1 MQKNMEKNGENN
13 KSGTVNL
20 SAPTNITLAKTLGP
34 TSIVFMGIGSLIGGG
49 IFTLIGPAI
58 GIAGPGLI
66 LSMILGSAVA
76 FLNLQMY
83 LALGTTFPE
92 AGGGYVWIRKG
103 LGNFQGFL
111 AGWLDWFA
119 HAAAC
124 GVYALSFGFYGREL
138 LHILNI
144 SSDNYPWFTSVKF
157 ISFITVLIFGYINWK
172 GTKITAKAG
181 NITTVILLILLFL
194 FIAFGSWKM
203 SVNPETLKNFSPFLP
218 SGLLGVV
225 AAASFFYIAFEGSE
239 IQVQAGEETKNPAR
253 DLKIGLIASWAIVS
267 LVYLLIS
274 LVVVG
279 ATPAESGIPIWE
291 TIKSFG
297 EGAIVK
303 SAQAIMPFG
312 KILMLFAGILANLAA
327 LNTTIYSSSHVS
339 FALARDK
346 NIFSKISKI
355 HNKNFTP
362 YMAIAVSII
371 LVEIMILTL
380 PLFDVASAAS
390 LLFIILFLQLNI
402 AGINIHFKWPN
413 TKWMYKIPFFPITP
427 ILASLIYILLA
438 LTMLK
443 INATAWVITFIWL
456 LIGLVNYYAYSLA
469 QSREKFE
476 NEIVYEEALRVGP
489 KLGKRILLPIESN
502 LSSEELKNLAE
513 IAFALASHFDGEIII
528 AKIHEV
534 PQVLPLLEGAKMIH
548 DRQILDNIKD
558 WAEEFNKKNPGI
570 KKDINFHNLLM
581 VGRDSVETILDIV
594 KMEDCDILLLNWEG
608 YTHTKGAIFNY
619 KIDQILREAKCD
631 LLVVKNPRSIKS
643 LIIIGNPS
651 GTGAYAEKTG
661 EIFKGLAGYFQPK
674 TKLLG
679 IINSN
684 IPYYFKPDYTPL
696 LKSLGLKKKDFNEI
710 EFARSKSI
718 VSGII
723 ENVKKDQADLL
734 IIGATETRFLKE
746 IRFGN
751 ISELLAKHLDA
762 PLIIV
767 KGYESLP
774 KTIWKKISDGLL
786 KLLSKKPA

>member
-1 MQKNMEKNGENN
+1 MQKNTE
-13 KSGTVNL
+13 SGAVNL

-34 TSIVFMGIGSLIGGG
+34 ASIVFMGIGSLIGGG
-49 IFTLIGPAI
+49 IFTLLGPAA

-92 AGGGYVWIRKG
+92 AGGGYLWVKKG

-111 AGWLDWFA
+111 AGWLSWFA
-119 HAAAC
+119 HASAC

-144 SSDNYPWFTSVKF
+144 SSDNYPWLTSAKF
-157 ISFITVLIFGYINWK
+157 IAFITVLIFGYINWK
-172 GTKITAKAG
+172 GAKVTAKAS
-181 NITTVILLILLFL
+181 NITTVILLIILFL
-194 FIAFGSWKM
+194 FLVFGFWKM
-203 SVNPETLKNFSPFLP
+203 SINPEPFKNFTPFLP
-218 SGLLGVV
+218 SGLLGVI

-253 DLKIGLIASWAIVS
+253 DLKIGLITSWAVVS
-267 LVYLLIS
+267 FVYLLLS
-274 LVVVG
+274 FVVIG
-279 ATPAESGIPIWE
+279 ATPSGEGTLIGE
-291 TIKSFG
+291 TLKSFG

-303 SAQAIMPFG
+303 SAQAVLPFG
-312 KILMLFAGILANLAA
+312 KIAMLIAGVLANLAA
-327 LNTTIYSSSHVS
+327 LNATIYSSSHVS

-346 NIFSKISKI
+346 NIFSNISKI
-355 HNKNFTP
+355 HAKNFTP
-362 YMAIAVSII
+362 YMAVAVSIVLI
-371 LVEIMILTL
+371 EIMILTL

-402 AGINIHFKWPN
+402 AGIYIHFKWPN
-413 TKWMYKIPFFPITP
+413 IKWVYKVPFFPITP

-438 LTMLK
+438 FTMLK
-443 INATAWVITFIWL
+443 INATAWIVTFIWT
-456 LIGLVNYYAYSLA
+456 LIGLVNYYAYSMA

-489 KLGKRILLPIESN
+489 KAGKRILLPIESSLN
-502 LSSEELKNLAE
+502 VEELKNLVE
-513 IAFALASHFDGEIII
+513 ISFALASHFDGEIII

-534 PQVLPLLEGAKMIH
+534 PQALPLLEGAKMDH

-558 WAEEFNKKNPGI
+558 WAEEFNQKTPGL

-581 VGRDSVETILDIV
+581 AGRDTVETILDIV
-594 KMEDCDILLLNWEG
+594 KMEDCDILILNWEG
-608 YTHTKGAIFNY
+608 YTHTKGTIFNY

-631 LLVVKNPRSIKS
+631 LLVVKNPRPIKS
-643 LIIIGNPS
+643 LLVVGNPA

-661 EIFKGLAGYFQPK
+661 EIYKGLVAYFQPK

-679 IINSN
+679 IIDSN
-684 IPYYFKPDYTPL
+684 IPSYFKPDYNPL
-696 LKSLGLKKKDFNEI
+696 LKSLKLKRKDFNEI

-718 VSGII
+718 VSGVI

-734 IIGATETRFLKE
+734 IIGATGTRFLKE
-746 IRFGN
+746 IRFGD
-751 ISELLAKHLDA
+751 ISELIAKHLDV
-762 PLIIV
+762 PLMIV

-774 KTIWKKISDGLL
+774 KAIWKKISDKILHPRTQQD
-786 KLLSKKPA
+786 SS

>member
-1 MQKNMEKNGENN
+1 MKENN
-13 KSGTVNL
+13 ESGAINL
-20 SAPTNITLAKTLGP
+20 STPTNITLAKTLGP
-34 TSIVFMGIGSLIGGG
+34 SSIVFMGIGSLIGGG
-49 IFTLIGPAI
+49 IFTLLGPAA

-92 AGGGYVWIRKG
+92 AGGGYLWVKKG

-111 AGWLDWFA
+111 AGWLSWFA
-119 HAAAC
+119 HASAC

-144 SSDNYPWFTSVKF
+144 SSETYPWLTSAKF
-157 ISFITVLIFGYINWK
+157 IAFITVLIFGYINWRGAK
-172 GTKITAKAG
+172 VTAKAS
-181 NITTVILLILLFL
+181 NVTTIILLIILFL
-194 FIAFGSWKM
+194 FLVFGFWKI
-203 SVNPETLKNFSPFLP
+203 SINPEPLKNFTPFLP
-218 SGLLGVV
+218 SGLLGVI

-253 DLKIGLIASWAIVS
+253 DLKIGLLTSWAVVS
-267 LVYLLIS
+267 LIYLLLS
-274 LVVVG
+274 FVVIG
-279 ATPAESGIPIWE
+279 ATPSGDGTLIGE
-291 TIKSFG
+291 TLKSFG
-297 EGAIVK
+297 EGAIVR
-303 SAQAIMPFG
+303 SAQTFLPLG
-312 KILMLFAGILANLAA
+312 KILMLIAGFLANLAA
-327 LNTTIYSSSHVS
+327 LNATIYSSSHVS

-346 NIFSKISKI
+346 NIFSNISKI
-355 HNKNFTP
+355 HTKNFTP
-362 YMAIAVSII
+362 YMAVAVSII
-371 LVEIMILTL
+371 LIEIMILTL

-413 TKWMYKIPFFPITP
+413 IKWVYKVPFFPITP
-427 ILASLIYILLA
+427 ILASLVYILLA
-438 LTMLK
+438 FTMLK
-443 INATAWVITFIWL
+443 INATAWVVTFIWI

-489 KLGKRILLPIESN
+489 KAGKRILLPIESN
-502 LSSEELKNLAE
+502 LNSEELKNLVE
-513 IAFALASHFDGEIII
+513 ISFALASHFDGEIII
-528 AKIHEV
+528 AKINEV
-534 PQVLPLLEGAKMIH
+534 PQTLPLLEGANMDH

-558 WAEEFNKKNPGI
+558 WAQEFNQKTSGL

-581 VGRDSVETILDIV
+581 AGRDSVETILDIV
-594 KMEDCDILLLNWEG
+594 KMEDCDILILNWEG
-608 YTHTKGAIFNY
+608 YTHTKGTIFNY

-631 LLVVKNPRSIKS
+631 LLVIKNPRPIKS
-643 LIIIGNPS
+643 LVISGNPS

-661 EIFKGLAGYFQPK
+661 EIFKGLVNYFQPK

-679 IINSN
+679 IIDPN
-684 IPYYFKPDYTPL
+684 IPYYFKPDYGPL
-696 LKSLGLKKKDFNEI
+696 LKSLKLKRKDFNEL

-718 VSGII
+718 VSGVI
-723 ENVKKDQADLL
+723 ENIKKDRADLL

-751 ISELLAKHLDA
+751 ISELLAKHLDV
-762 PLIIV
+762 PLMIV

-774 KTIWKKISDGLL
+774 KAIWKKITD
-786 KLLSKKPA
+786 KIFHPIK

>member
-1 MQKNMEKNGENN
+1 MEKNNE
-13 KSGTVNL
+13 SGGINL
-20 SAPTNITLAKTLGP
+20 SSPTSITLAKTLGP
-34 TSIVFMGIGSLIGGG
+34 ASIVFMGIGSLIGGG
-49 IFTLIGPAI
+49 IFTLLGPAA

-92 AGGGYVWIRKG
+92 AGGGYLWVKKG

-111 AGWLDWFA
+111 AGWLSWFA
-119 HAAAC
+119 HASAC

-138 LHILNI
+138 LHILNV
-144 SSDNYPWFTSVKF
+144 SSENYPWLTSAKF
-157 ISFITVLIFGYINWK
+157 IAFITVLIFGYINWK
-172 GTKITAKAG
+172 GAKVTAKAS
-181 NITTVILLILLFL
+181 NVTTVILLIILFL
-194 FIAFGSWKM
+194 FLAFGSWKM
-203 SVNPETLKNFSPFLP
+203 AISPEPFKNFSPFLP
-218 SGLLGVV
+218 SGLLGVI

-253 DLKIGLIASWAIVS
+253 DLKIGLITSWAIVS
-267 LVYLLIS
+267 LVYLLLS
-274 LVVVG
+274 FVVIG
-279 ATPAESGIPIWE
+279 ATPSESGTLIGE
-291 TIKSFG
+291 TLRSFG
-297 EGAIVK
+297 EGAIVR
-303 SAQAIMPFG
+303 SAQAILPFG
-312 KILMLFAGILANLAA
+312 KILMLIAGVLANLAA
-327 LNTTIYSSSHVS
+327 LNATIYSSSHVS

-346 NIFSKISKI
+346 NIFSNISKI
-355 HNKNFTP
+355 HAKNFTP
-362 YMAIAVSII
+362 YMAVAVSIVLI
-371 LVEIMILTL
+371 EIMILTL

-402 AGINIHFKWPN
+402 AGINIHFKWPS
-413 TKWMYKIPFFPITP
+413 TKWVYKVPFFPITP
-427 ILASLIYILLA
+427 ILASLVYLLLA
-438 LTMLK
+438 FTMLK
-443 INATAWVITFIWL
+443 INATAWVVTFIWA
-456 LIGLVNYYAYSLA
+456 LIGLVNYYAYSMA

-502 LSSEELKNLAE
+502 LNVEELKNLVE
-513 IAFALASHFDGEIII
+513 ISFALASHFDGEIII

-534 PQVLPLLEGAKMIH
+534 PQALPLLEGAKMDH

-558 WAEEFNKKNPGI
+558 WAEEFNQKTPGL

-581 VGRDSVETILDIV
+581 AGRDSVETILDIV

-608 YTHTKGAIFNY
+608 YTHTKGTIFNY

-631 LLVVKNPRSIKS
+631 LLVVKNPRPIKS
-643 LIIIGNPS
+643 LIVTGNPA
-651 GTGAYAEKTG
+651 GTGAYAEKAG
-661 EIFKGLAGYFQPK
+661 EIFKGLVSYFQPK

-679 IINSN
+679 IIDPN
-684 IPYYFKPDYTPL
+684 IPHYFKPDHNPL

-718 VSGII
+718 VSGVI
-723 ENVKKDQADLL
+723 ENVKKDQADLM

-751 ISELLAKHLDA
+751 ISELLAKHLDV
-762 PLIIV
+762 PLMIV

-774 KTIWKKISDGLL
+774 RAIWKKITDKILN
-786 KLLSKKPA
+786 KKPA

>member
-1 MQKNMEKNGENN
+1 MLKNNEAG
-13 KSGTVNL
+13 SINL
-20 SAPTNITLAKTLGP
+20 SSPTNITLAKTLGP
-34 TSIVFMGIGSLIGGG
+34 ISIVLMGIGSLIGGG
-49 IFTLIGPAI
+49 IFTLLGPAA

-92 AGGGYVWIRKG
+92 AGGGYLWVKKG

-111 AGWLDWFA
+111 SGWLSWFA
-119 HAAAC
+119 HASAC
-124 GVYALSFGFYGREL
+124 GVYALSFGFYTREL
-138 LHILNI
+138 FHILNI
-144 SSDNYPWFTSVKF
+144 NSETYPWLTSAKF
-157 ISFITVLIFGYINWK
+157 IAFITVVIFGYINWK
-172 GTKITAKAG
+172 GAKVTAKAS
-181 NITTVILLILLFL
+181 NITTIILLVILFL
-194 FIAFGSWKM
+194 FLAFGFWKL
-203 SVNPETLKNFSPFLP
+203 SINPQPLKNFSPFLP
-218 SGLLGVV
+218 SGLLGVI

-253 DLKIGLIASWAIVS
+253 DLKIGLITSWAVVS
-267 LVYLLIS
+267 IIYILIS
-274 LVVVG
+274 FVIVG
-279 ATPAESGIPIWE
+279 ATPAEGGMPIWE
-291 TIKSFG
+291 TLKSFG

-303 SAQAIMPFG
+303 SAQAILPFG
-312 KILMLFAGILANLAA
+312 KILMLIAGILANLAA
-327 LNTTIYSSSHVS
+327 LNATIYSSSHVS

-346 NIFSKISKI
+346 NIFSSISKI
-355 HNKNFTP
+355 HIKNFTP
-362 YMAIAVSII
+362 YLAVAVSIVLI
-371 LVEIMILTL
+371 EIMILTL

-413 TKWMYKIPFFPITP
+413 IKWAYKIPLFPITP
-427 ILASLIYILLA
+427 ILASLIYIVLA
-438 LTMLK
+438 FTMIK
-443 INATAWVITFIWL
+443 INAMAWAVTFIWI

-502 LSSEELKNLAE
+502 LNSEELKNLVE

-534 PQVLPLLEGAKMIH
+534 PQTLPLLEGAKMDH

-558 WAEEFNKKNPGI
+558 WAEEFNQKNPGL

-581 VGRDSVETILDIV
+581 AGRDSVETILDIV

-608 YTHTKGAIFNY
+608 YTHTKGTIFNY

-631 LLVVKNPRSIKS
+631 LLVIKDPKPIKS
-643 LIIIGNPS
+643 LVVAGNPS
-651 GTGAYAEKTG
+651 GTGAYAEKVG
-661 EIFKGLAGYFQPK
+661 EIFKGLISYFQPQ

-679 IINSN
+679 IIDPN
-684 IPYYFKPDYTPL
+684 IPHYFKPDHAPL
-696 LKSLGLKKKDFNEI
+696 LKSLKLKRKDFNEI
-710 EFARSKSI
+710 EYARSKSI
-718 VSGII
+718 VSGVI
-723 ENVKKDQADLL
+723 ENIEKEKTDLL

-751 ISELLAKHLDA
+751 ISELLAKHLDV
-762 PLIIV
+762 PLMIV

-774 KTIWKKISDGLL
+774 KAIWKKICE
-786 KLLSKKPA
+786 KIINKKPAA

>member
-1 MQKNMEKNGENN
+1 MEKNAKNTE
-13 KSGTVNL
+13 SGAINL

-34 TSIVFMGIGSLIGGG
+34 ASIVFMGIGSLIGGG
-49 IFTLIGPAI
+49 IFTLLGPAA
-58 GIAGPGLI
+58 GIAGPGLV

-83 LALGTTFPE
+83 LALGTTFPG

-111 AGWLDWFA
+111 SGWLDWFA
-119 HAAAC
+119 HASAC

-144 SSDNYPWFTSVKF
+144 SSETYPWLTSAKF
-157 ISFITVLIFGYINWK
+157 IAFIIVLIFGYINWK
-172 GTKITAKAG
+172 GTKLTAKAS
-181 NITTVILLILLFL
+181 NITTIILLLILFLFL
-194 FIAFGSWKM
+194 VFGFWKM
-203 SVNPETLKNFSPFLP
+203 SINPESLKNFSPFLP
-218 SGLLGVV
+218 SGLLGIV

-253 DLKIGLIASWAIVS
+253 DLKIGLITSWAIVS
-267 LVYLLIS
+267 LIYILLS
-274 LVVVG
+274 LVVIG
-279 ATPAESGIPIWE
+279 ATPTESGIPIWE
-291 TIKSFG
+291 TLKSFG

-303 SAQAIMPFG
+303 SAQAVLPFG
-312 KILMLFAGILANLAA
+312 KIAMLIAGVLANLAA
-327 LNTTIYSSSHVS
+327 LNATIYSSSHVS

-355 HNKNFTP
+355 HAKNLTP
-362 YMAIAVSII
+362 YIAIAVSVV

-380 PLFDVASAAS
+380 PLFDVASVAS

-413 TKWMYKIPFFPITP
+413 TKWVYKIPLFPITP

-438 LTMLK
+438 FTMLK
-443 INATAWVITFIWL
+443 INSTAWVIAFVWA

-489 KLGKRILLPIESN
+489 KLGKRILLPIESSLN
-502 LSSEELKNLAE
+502 VEELKNLVE
-513 IAFALASHFDGEIII
+513 ISFALASHFDGEIII

-534 PQVLPLLEGAKMIH
+534 PQVLPLLEGAKMDH
-548 DRQILDNIKD
+548 DRQILDNIKE
-558 WAEEFNKKNPGI
+558 WAEEFNKKTPGL
-570 KKDINFHNLLM
+570 KKDVNFHNLLM
-581 VGRDSVETILDIV
+581 AGRDTVETILDIV

-608 YTHTKGAIFNY
+608 YTHTKGTIFNY
-619 KIDQILREAKCD
+619 QIDQILREAKCD
-631 LLVVKNPRSIKS
+631 LLVVKNPRPIKS
-643 LIIIGNPS
+643 LIITGNPA
-651 GTGAYAEKTG
+651 GTGAYAEKAG
-661 EIFKGLAGYFQPK
+661 EVFKGLVAYFQPK

-679 IINSN
+679 IIDPN
-684 IPYYFKPDYTPL
+684 IPSYFKPDYNPL

-718 VSGII
+718 VSGVI

-734 IIGATETRFLKE
+734 IIGATGTRFLKE
-746 IRFGN
+746 IRFGD
-751 ISELLAKHLDA
+751 ISELIAKHLDI
-762 PLIIV
+762 PLMIV

-774 KTIWKKISDGLL
+774 KAIWKKICYKIVS
-786 KLLSKKPA
+786 PRA